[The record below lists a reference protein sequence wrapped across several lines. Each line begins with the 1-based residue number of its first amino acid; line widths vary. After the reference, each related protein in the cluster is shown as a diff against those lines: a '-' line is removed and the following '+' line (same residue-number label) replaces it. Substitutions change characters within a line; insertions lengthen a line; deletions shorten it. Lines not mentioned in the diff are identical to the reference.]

1 MNMTVDN
8 GNEESFDK
16 VIDVRGLYCP
26 EPVFRTKIEI
36 EKLGIGSKLK
46 IIADDPESE
55 EDITR
60 WAEKTGHNLLS
71 VQKKDNEL
79 GNTPLHELS
88 SYSNENI
95 KFYAKLEWYNPFGSV
110 KDRAAYWMVKDA
122 EKKGS
127 LVKDKSII
135 IEPTSGNTGI
145 ALAGI
150 ASSMGYKVEIVI
162 PEKVSAETKRILRNL
177 GATLHETSD
186 DLCPRVGAGTDQSI
200 ALATAIAKPR
210 SDIYYMPNQYE
221 NESNFLAHYES
232 TGPEIWE
239 QSNGQVTH
247 FFTGC
252 GTGGTITGT
261 GTFLKEKN
269 ENLKVIAIQAQ
280 QNHLLQGLRN
290 FEESSMPNLFK
301 RREGIVDDW
310 MTATNQDSFNAVKE
324 LLEKE
329 GLFVGPSSGSVM
341 SSMLKYSK
349 KIDKGV
355 IVGIFADDGRKFKS
369 LYKEQNVFAENEYV
383 SALEKLPE
391 LYIKY

>member
-1 MNMTVDN
+1 MTSII
-8 GNEESFDK
+8 G
-16 VIDVRGLYCP
+16 P
-26 EPVFRTKIEI
+26 EILQRI
-36 EKLGIGSKLK
+36 
-46 IIADDPESE
+46 
-55 EDITR
+55 
-60 WAEKTGHNLLS
+60 
-71 VQKKDNEL
+71 

-110 KDRAAYWMVKDA
+110 KDRAAYWMIKDA

-239 QSNGQVTH
+239 QSNGKVTH

-301 RREGIVDDW
+301 RREDIVDDW
-310 MTATNQDSFNAVKE
+310 MTATNQDSFNAVRE

-341 SSMLKYSK
+341 SCMLKYSR
-349 KIDKGV
+349 KIDRGV

-369 LYKEQNVFAENEYV
+369 LYKEQKVVAENDYV

>member
-1 MNMTVDN
+1 MTSII
-8 GNEESFDK
+8 G
-16 VIDVRGLYCP
+16 P
-26 EPVFRTKIEI
+26 EILQRI
-36 EKLGIGSKLK
+36 
-46 IIADDPESE
+46 
-55 EDITR
+55 
-60 WAEKTGHNLLS
+60 
-71 VQKKDNEL
+71 

-110 KDRAAYWMVKDA
+110 KDRAAYWMIKDA

-341 SSMLKYSK
+341 SCMLTYSK
-349 KIDKGV
+349 NIDKGV
-355 IVGIFADDGRKFKS
+355 VVGIFADDGRKFKS
-369 LYKEQNVFAENEYV
+369 LYKEQNVVTENDYV

>member
-1 MNMTVDN
+1 MTSII
-8 GNEESFDK
+8 G
-16 VIDVRGLYCP
+16 P
-26 EPVFRTKIEI
+26 EILQRI
-36 EKLGIGSKLK
+36 
-46 IIADDPESE
+46 
-55 EDITR
+55 
-60 WAEKTGHNLLS
+60 
-71 VQKKDNEL
+71 
-79 GNTPLHELS
+79 GNTPLYELS
-88 SYSNENI
+88 SYSSENI

-110 KDRAAYWMVKDA
+110 KDRAAYWMIKDA

-162 PEKVSAETKRILRNL
+162 PEKVSAETKKILRNL
-177 GATLHETSD
+177 GAKLHETSD

-210 SDIYYMPNQYE
+210 SDIYFMPNQYE

-269 ENLKVIAIQAQ
+269 ESLKVIAIQAQ

-301 RREGIVDDW
+301 RRESIVDDW
-310 MTATNQDSFNAVKE
+310 MTATNQDSFNAVNE

-341 SSMLKYSK
+341 SCMLKYSK

-369 LYKEQNVFAENEYV
+369 LYKEQNVVAENDYV

>member
-1 MNMTVDN
+1 MTSII
-8 GNEESFDK
+8 G
-16 VIDVRGLYCP
+16 P
-26 EPVFRTKIEI
+26 EI
-36 EKLGIGSKLK
+36 
-46 IIADDPESE
+46 
-55 EDITR
+55 
-60 WAEKTGHNLLS
+60 
-71 VQKKDNEL
+71 VQRI
-79 GNTPLHELS
+79 GNTPLYELS

-95 KFYAKLEWYNPFGSV
+95 KFYAKLEWHNPFGSV
-110 KDRAAYWMVKDA
+110 KDRAAYWMIKDA

-127 LVKDKSII
+127 LVKNKSII

-162 PEKVSAETKRILRNL
+162 PEKVSEETKGILRDL
-177 GATLHETSD
+177 GAVLHETSD

-210 SDIYYMPNQYE
+210 SDVYYMPNQYE
-221 NESNFLAHYES
+221 NDSNFLAHYES

-239 QSNGQVTH
+239 QTNGKVTH

-269 ENLKVIAIQAQ
+269 KDIKVIAIQAQ

-301 RREGIVDDW
+301 RREAIVDKW
-310 MTATNQDSFNAVKE
+310 MTATNKESFNEVKH
-324 LLEKE
+324 LLRKE

-341 SSMLKYSK
+341 SSMLKFSK
-349 KIDKGV
+349 EIDKGV
-355 IVGIFADDGRKFKS
+355 IVGIFADDGRKFRS
-369 LYKEQNVFAENEYV
+369 LYKEQNVLVESDYV
-383 SALEKLPE
+383 TALGKLPE
-391 LYIKY
+391 LYIKS

>member
-1 MNMTVDN
+1 MTSII
-8 GNEESFDK
+8 G
-16 VIDVRGLYCP
+16 P
-26 EPVFRTKIEI
+26 KILQRI
-36 EKLGIGSKLK
+36 
-46 IIADDPESE
+46 
-55 EDITR
+55 
-60 WAEKTGHNLLS
+60 
-71 VQKKDNEL
+71 
-79 GNTPLHELS
+79 GNTPLYELS

-122 EKKGS
+122 EKKGL
-127 LVKDKSII
+127 LVKNKSII

-145 ALAGI
+145 ALTGI

-162 PEKVSAETKRILRNL
+162 PEKVSEETKKILRNL
-177 GATLHETSD
+177 GASLHETSD

-239 QSNGQVTH
+239 QTNGKVTH

-269 ENLKVIAIQAQ
+269 KNMKVIAIQAQ

-301 RREGIVDDW
+301 RRETIVDQW
-310 MTATNQDSFNAVKE
+310 MTATNQESFDAVKD
-324 LLEKE
+324 LLKKE

-341 SSMLKYSK
+341 SSMLKFSK

-369 LYKEQNVFAENEYV
+369 LYKEQNVLEESDYV

-391 LYIKY
+391 LYIKP

>member
-1 MNMTVDN
+1 MTSII
-8 GNEESFDK
+8 G
-16 VIDVRGLYCP
+16 P
-26 EPVFRTKIEI
+26 EILQRI
-36 EKLGIGSKLK
+36 
-46 IIADDPESE
+46 
-55 EDITR
+55 
-60 WAEKTGHNLLS
+60 
-71 VQKKDNEL
+71 
-79 GNTPLHELS
+79 GNTPLYELS

-122 EKKGS
+122 EKKGL
-127 LVKDKSII
+127 LVKNKSII

-145 ALAGI
+145 ALTGI

-162 PEKVSAETKRILRNL
+162 PEKVSEETKKILRNL
-177 GATLHETSD
+177 GASLHETSD

-239 QSNGQVTH
+239 QTNGKVTH

-269 ENLKVIAIQAQ
+269 KNMKVIAIQAQ

-301 RREGIVDDW
+301 RRETIVDQW
-310 MTATNQDSFNAVKE
+310 MTATNQESFDAVKD
-324 LLEKE
+324 LLKNE

-341 SSMLKYSK
+341 SSMLKFSK
-349 KIDKGV
+349 QIDNGV

-369 LYKEQNVFAENEYV
+369 LYKEQNVLTESDYV

-391 LYIKY
+391 LYIKP

>member
-1 MNMTVDN
+1 MTSII
-8 GNEESFDK
+8 G
-16 VIDVRGLYCP
+16 P
-26 EPVFRTKIEI
+26 EILQRI
-36 EKLGIGSKLK
+36 
-46 IIADDPESE
+46 
-55 EDITR
+55 
-60 WAEKTGHNLLS
+60 
-71 VQKKDNEL
+71 
-79 GNTPLHELS
+79 GNTPLYELS

-122 EKKGS
+122 EKKGL
-127 LVKDKSII
+127 LVKNKSII

-162 PEKVSAETKRILRNL
+162 PEKVSEETKGILRNL
-177 GATLHETSD
+177 GAVLHETSD

-221 NESNFLAHYES
+221 NDSNFLAHYES

-239 QSNGQVTH
+239 QTNGKVTH

-269 ENLKVIAIQAQ
+269 KDIKVIAIQAQ

-301 RREGIVDDW
+301 RREAIVDQW
-310 MTATNQDSFNAVKE
+310 MTATNKESFNEVKH
-324 LLEKE
+324 LLRKE

-341 SSMLKYSK
+341 SSMLKFSK
-349 KIDKGV
+349 EIDKGV
-355 IVGIFADDGRKFKS
+355 IVGIFADDGRKFRS
-369 LYKEQNVFAENEYV
+369 LYKEQNVLVESDYV
-383 SALEKLPE
+383 TALEKLPE
-391 LYIKY
+391 LYIKS

>member
-1 MNMTVDN
+1 MTSII
-8 GNEESFDK
+8 G
-16 VIDVRGLYCP
+16 P
-26 EPVFRTKIEI
+26 EILQRI
-36 EKLGIGSKLK
+36 
-46 IIADDPESE
+46 
-55 EDITR
+55 
-60 WAEKTGHNLLS
+60 
-71 VQKKDNEL
+71 
-79 GNTPLHELS
+79 GNTPLYELS

-110 KDRAAYWMVKDA
+110 KDRAAYWMIKDA
-122 EKKGS
+122 EKKGL
-127 LVKDKSII
+127 LVKNKSII

-145 ALAGI
+145 ALTGI

-162 PEKVSAETKRILRNL
+162 PEKVSEETKKILRNL
-177 GATLHETSD
+177 GAALHETSD

-210 SDIYYMPNQYE
+210 SDVYYMPNQYE
-221 NESNFLAHYES
+221 NDSNFLAHYES

-239 QSNGQVTH
+239 QTTGKVTH

-269 ENLKVIAIQAQ
+269 KDIKVIAIQAQ

-301 RREGIVDDW
+301 RREAIVDQW
-310 MTATNQDSFNAVKE
+310 MTATNKESFNEVKH
-324 LLEKE
+324 LLRKE

-341 SSMLKYSK
+341 SSMLKFSRE
-349 KIDKGV
+349 IDKGV
-355 IVGIFADDGRKFKS
+355 IVGIFADDGRKFRS
-369 LYKEQNVFAENEYV
+369 LYKEQNVLVESDYV
-383 SALEKLPE
+383 TALEKLPE
-391 LYIKY
+391 LYIKS

>member
-1 MNMTVDN
+1 MTSII
-8 GNEESFDK
+8 G
-16 VIDVRGLYCP
+16 P
-26 EPVFRTKIEI
+26 EI
-36 EKLGIGSKLK
+36 
-46 IIADDPESE
+46 
-55 EDITR
+55 
-60 WAEKTGHNLLS
+60 
-71 VQKKDNEL
+71 VQRI
-79 GNTPLHELS
+79 GNTPLYELS

-110 KDRAAYWMVKDA
+110 KDRAAYWMIKDA

-127 LVKDKSII
+127 LVKNKSII

-162 PEKVSAETKRILRNL
+162 PEKVSEETKRILRKL
-177 GATLHETSD
+177 GAVLHETSD

-210 SDIYYMPNQYE
+210 SDVYYMPNQYE
-221 NESNFLAHYES
+221 NDSNFLAHYES

-239 QSNGQVTH
+239 QTNGKVTH

-269 ENLKVIAIQAQ
+269 IDIKVIAIQAQ

-301 RREGIVDDW
+301 RREAIVDQW
-310 MTATNQDSFNAVKE
+310 MTATNKESFNEVKH
-324 LLEKE
+324 LLRKE

-341 SSMLKYSK
+341 SSMLKFSK
-349 KIDKGV
+349 EIDKGV
-355 IVGIFADDGRKFKS
+355 IVGIFADDGRKFRS
-369 LYKEQNVFAENEYV
+369 LYKEQNVLVESDYV
-383 SALEKLPE
+383 TALEKLPE
-391 LYIKY
+391 LYIKS

>member
-1 MNMTVDN
+1 MTSII
-8 GNEESFDK
+8 G
-16 VIDVRGLYCP
+16 P
-26 EPVFRTKIEI
+26 EILQRI
-36 EKLGIGSKLK
+36 
-46 IIADDPESE
+46 
-55 EDITR
+55 
-60 WAEKTGHNLLS
+60 
-71 VQKKDNEL
+71 
-79 GNTPLHELS
+79 GNTPLHELTS
-88 SYSNENI
+88 FSNENI

-110 KDRAAYWMVKDA
+110 KDRAAYWMIKDA

-310 MTATNQDSFNAVKE
+310 MTATNQDSFNAVRE

-341 SSMLKYSK
+341 SCMLKYSK

-369 LYKEQNVFAENEYV
+369 LYKEQKVVAENDYV
-383 SALEKLPE
+383 TALEKLPE

>member
-1 MNMTVDN
+1 MTSII
-8 GNEESFDK
+8 G
-16 VIDVRGLYCP
+16 P
-26 EPVFRTKIEI
+26 EILQRI
-36 EKLGIGSKLK
+36 
-46 IIADDPESE
+46 
-55 EDITR
+55 
-60 WAEKTGHNLLS
+60 
-71 VQKKDNEL
+71 
-79 GNTPLHELS
+79 GNTPLRELT
-88 SYSNENI
+88 SYSTENI

-150 ASSMGYKVEIVI
+150 AASMGYKVEIVI
-162 PEKVSAETKRILRNL
+162 PEKVSEETKKILRTL

-221 NESNFLAHYES
+221 NESNFLAHYEG

-239 QSNGQVTH
+239 QTNGQVTH

-252 GTGGTITGT
+252 GTGGTVTGT

-301 RREGIVDDW
+301 RREDIVDDW
-310 MTATNQDSFNAVKE
+310 MTATNQDSFNSVKE

-329 GLFVGPSSGSVM
+329 RLFVGPSSGSVM
-341 SSMLKYSK
+341 SCMLEYSK

-369 LYKEQNVFAENEYV
+369 LYKEQNVVAENDYV
-383 SALEKLPE
+383 TALEKLPE
-391 LYIKY
+391 SYIKY

>member
-1 MNMTVDN
+1 MTSII
-8 GNEESFDK
+8 G
-16 VIDVRGLYCP
+16 P
-26 EPVFRTKIEI
+26 EILQRI
-36 EKLGIGSKLK
+36 
-46 IIADDPESE
+46 
-55 EDITR
+55 
-60 WAEKTGHNLLS
+60 
-71 VQKKDNEL
+71 
-79 GNTPLHELS
+79 GNTPLYELS

-122 EKKGS
+122 EKKGL
-127 LVKDKSII
+127 LVKNKSII

-145 ALAGI
+145 ALTGI

-162 PEKVSAETKRILRNL
+162 PEKVSEETKKILRNL
-177 GATLHETSD
+177 GASLHETSD

-239 QSNGQVTH
+239 QTNGKVTH

-269 ENLKVIAIQAQ
+269 KNMKVVAIQAQ

-301 RREGIVDDW
+301 RRETIVDQW
-310 MTATNQDSFNAVKE
+310 MTATNQESFDAVKD
-324 LLEKE
+324 LLKKE

-341 SSMLKYSK
+341 SSMLKFSK
-349 KIDKGV
+349 EIDKGV

-369 LYKEQNVFAENEYV
+369 LYKEQNVLEESDYV
-383 SALEKLPE
+383 SALKKLPE
-391 LYIKY
+391 LYIKP

>member
-1 MNMTVDN
+1 MTSII
-8 GNEESFDK
+8 G
-16 VIDVRGLYCP
+16 P
-26 EPVFRTKIEI
+26 EILQRI
-36 EKLGIGSKLK
+36 
-46 IIADDPESE
+46 
-55 EDITR
+55 
-60 WAEKTGHNLLS
+60 
-71 VQKKDNEL
+71 
-79 GNTPLHELS
+79 GNTPLYELS

-110 KDRAAYWMVKDA
+110 KDRAAYWMIKDA
-122 EKKGS
+122 EKKGL
-127 LVKDKSII
+127 LVKNKSII

-145 ALAGI
+145 ALTVI

-162 PEKVSAETKRILRNL
+162 PEKVSEETKRILKNL
-177 GATLHETSD
+177 GAVLHETSD

-200 ALATAIAKPR
+200 ALAMAIAKPR
-210 SDIYYMPNQYE
+210 TDVYYMPNQYE
-221 NESNFLAHYES
+221 NDSNFLSHYES

-239 QSNGQVTH
+239 QTYGKVTH

-269 ENLKVIAIQAQ
+269 KNIKVIAIQAQ

-290 FEESSMPNLFK
+290 FEESSMPGLFK
-301 RREGIVDDW
+301 RREDIVDQW
-310 MTATNQDSFNAVKE
+310 MTATNQDSFDAVKD
-324 LLEKE
+324 LLRKE

-341 SSMLKYSK
+341 SSMLKFSK
-349 KIDKGV
+349 GIEKGN

-369 LYKEQNVFAENEYV
+369 LYKEQNILVESDYA

-391 LYIKY
+391 LYIKT

>member
-1 MNMTVDN
+1 MTSII
-8 GNEESFDK
+8 G
-16 VIDVRGLYCP
+16 P
-26 EPVFRTKIEI
+26 EILQRI
-36 EKLGIGSKLK
+36 
-46 IIADDPESE
+46 
-55 EDITR
+55 
-60 WAEKTGHNLLS
+60 
-71 VQKKDNEL
+71 

-341 SSMLKYSK
+341 SCMLKYSK

>member
-1 MNMTVDN
+1 MTSII
-8 GNEESFDK
+8 G
-16 VIDVRGLYCP
+16 P
-26 EPVFRTKIEI
+26 EILQRI
-36 EKLGIGSKLK
+36 
-46 IIADDPESE
+46 
-55 EDITR
+55 
-60 WAEKTGHNLLS
+60 
-71 VQKKDNEL
+71 
-79 GNTPLHELS
+79 GNTPLYELS

-122 EKKGS
+122 EKRGF
-127 LVKDKSII
+127 LVKNKSII

-145 ALAGI
+145 ALTGI

-162 PEKVSAETKRILRNL
+162 PEKVSEETKKILRNL
-177 GATLHETSD
+177 GASLHETSD

-239 QSNGQVTH
+239 QTNGKVTH

-269 ENLKVIAIQAQ
+269 KNIKVIAIQAQ

-301 RREGIVDDW
+301 RRETIVDQW
-310 MTATNQDSFNAVKE
+310 MTATNQESFDTVKD
-324 LLEKE
+324 LLKKE

-341 SSMLKYSK
+341 SSMLKFSK
-349 KIDKGV
+349 EIDKGV
-355 IVGIFADDGRKFKS
+355 IVGIFADDGRKFRS
-369 LYKEQNVFAENEYV
+369 LYKEQNVLSESDYV

-391 LYIKY
+391 LYIKS